1 MYDSPKMVY
10 NNSKINQEG
19 MHMKLSARNQLRG
32 RIVDIKTGSVNDIVI
47 LDIGNKNQVTAVIT
61 KDSVNNLG
69 LKVGDEAYAVIK
81 ASEVMVGT
89 DS

>member
-1 MYDSPKMVY
+1 
-10 NNSKINQEG
+10 
-19 MHMKLSARNQLRG
+19 MKLSARNQLRG